1 MPVYPCAMRALFQTM
16 PGSLG
21 WQRPTRQAVQLIT
34 GGLALIVVL
43 VAIGTLIERGLIHP
57 NLADVSS
64 YRAGAVRAL
73 HFESPYTAM
82 QLAGPYPLDSA
93 AWGRGFVYPPPVA
106 FLFAPLLI
114 ESSTFVW
121 NTVNV
126 AAFVLVALAIVR
138 REWGPLGPVAG
149 LVALAVILLQPGL
162 QEVKE
167 GQMSPL
173 IAAAVGMMW
182 LQPRGAGYW
191 AVAAGIF
198 KVFPLAGLVW
208 AGRRGGSVL
217 KPIAVLAVVGL
228 ASLIL
233 MPGWWRDW
241 VASISN
247 ARAACPTIALLS
259 FTCIGIGWMGY
270 LLAGLLCLGSFRLR
284 RDDVA
289 FATLTVGMVI
299 GAPDIYWGYLL
310 IPFIGLVPIGLHVA
324 RSLTDALRSPK
335 PHPRTAVPTQ

>member
-1 MPVYPCAMRALFQTM
+1 MAVYPCAMRALFQTV

-21 WQRPTRQAVQLIT
+21 GSRLTRQAVQLII

-43 VAIGTLIERGLIHP
+43 AAIATLVERGLVHP

-64 YRAGAVRAL
+64 YRAGAAKAL
-73 HFESPYTAM
+73 NFESPYSAM
-82 QLAGPYPLDSA
+82 QLAGPYPLDAA

-114 ESSTFVW
+114 DSSASVW
-121 NTVNV
+121 NLVNV
-126 AAFVLVALAIVR
+126 TAFVLVALAIAR
-138 REWGPLGPVAG
+138 HEWGPLGPVAG
-149 LVALAVILLQPGL
+149 LVALAVILRQPGL
-162 QEVKE
+162 GEVYE

-182 LQPRGAGYW
+182 LRPKAAGSW
-191 AVAAGIF
+191 AVAAGVF
-198 KVFPLAGLVW
+198 KIFPLAGLVW
-208 AGRRGGSVL
+208 AARQGGSVL
-217 KPIAVLAVVGL
+217 KPIGLLAVVGFV
-228 ASLIL
+228 SFIL

-241 VASISN
+241 VTSISN
-247 ARAACPTIALLS
+247 ARAACPTIALPS
-259 FTCIGIGWMGY
+259 FSCVGFGWFGY
-270 LLAGLLCLGSFRLR
+270 LLAGTLCLGSLKLR

-310 IPFIGLVPIGLHVA
+310 IPFIGLLPLGSHMA
-324 RSLTDALRSPK
+324 RDLADAFRSPK
-335 PHPRTAVPTQ
+335 APAHIAVHTP